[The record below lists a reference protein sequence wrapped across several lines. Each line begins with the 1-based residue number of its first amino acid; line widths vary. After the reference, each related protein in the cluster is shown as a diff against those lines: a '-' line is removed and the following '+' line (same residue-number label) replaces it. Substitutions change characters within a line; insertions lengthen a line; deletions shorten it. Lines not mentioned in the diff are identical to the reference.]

1 MRTWRSVLGRA
12 STRGKNSTD
21 GRAEGPAPKG
31 PRRRGH
37 RVSRKLTSRR
47 YEEVKALG
55 ADLIEDYE
63 LVYPLEPFEIADVL
77 GVIEAPVRFRGQ
89 FDLRHHGA
97 HRRARVGS
105 KASDVSRL
113 TIRSGETG
121 SGARAAQ
128 LVCTTRSPDAPS
140 PSAETCG

>member
-1 MRTWRSVLGRA
+1 M
-12 STRGKNSTD
+12 
-21 GRAEGPAPKG
+21 
-31 PRRRGH
+31 
-37 RVSRKLTSRR
+37 SRKLTSRR

-97 HRRARVGS
+97 CRRARVGS
-105 KASDVSRL
+105 KAMRRIAIDDLDPRN
-113 TIRSGETG
+113 
-121 SGARAAQ
+121 GARCSRCPTG
-128 LVCTTRSPDAPS
+128 LHDAI
-140 PSAETCG
+140 A